1 MSSRAL
7 LAITLLTLPAL
18 GSPAD
23 PFETL
28 REGVLGV
35 PWGATLD
42 DVVALYPNGDHVF
55 ATTSGHRAYWVK
67 EGQTFLG
74 IPRERNG
81 VLYGMNEN
89 NRLVV
94 VAVAFEYEYKE
105 QLLQTLVSLFGLP
118 DKDVGKDSISYAWE
132 SNGRL
137 VGVREF
143 GKPHQRIV
151 WLSIAAPG
159 YENRKE
165 KCP

>member
-1 MSSRAL
+1 MSRRL
-7 LAITLLTLPAL
+7 RLAIALLTLPAL
-18 GSPAD
+18 GSAAD
-23 PFETL
+23 PFETF
-28 REGVLGV
+28 REGILGV

-42 DVVALYPNGDHVF
+42 DVVGMYPNGDHVF
-55 ATTSGHRAYWVK
+55 ATTPGHRAYWVK

-89 NRLVV
+89 NRLVS
-94 VAVAFEYEYKE
+94 VAVAFEYERKE
-105 QLLQTLVSLFGLP
+105 QLRQTLLSLFGPP
-118 DKDVGKDSISYAWE
+118 DKDVGKDTISYAWR

-137 VGVREF
+137 IGVTEF

-159 YENRKE
+159 YERRKE